1 MPKSALNLERVNQA
15 RSVDFMQ
22 GGQMSSKMTLVF
34 VMILAMLGGKSLASE
49 SSPYAGEEARA
60 IKSLSEAEIDGLL
73 SGKGMGYAKAAE
85 LNGYPGPA
93 HVLELSEELSLTVDQ
108 RRQTEVIFSRME
120 TSAKDLGADFVAA
133 ERALDEAFRSK
144 VIDESSLSK
153 LVKNVGDIE
162 TRLRAVH
169 LSAHLQQ
176 TKILNDQ
183 QISNYLALRGYNR
196 AGYGSH
202 HKHHH

>member
-1 MPKSALNLERVNQA
+1 
-15 RSVDFMQ
+15 
-22 GGQMSSKMTLVF
+22 MSSKMTLVF

-93 HVLELSEELSLTVDQ
+93 HVLELSEELSLSADQ
-108 RRQTEVIFSRME
+108 RSETEIIFSQME
-120 TSAKDLGADFVAA
+120 ASAKDLGADLVAA

-144 VIDESSLSK
+144 RIDETSLSK
-153 LVKNVGDIE
+153 LVEDIGIIE
-162 TRLRAVH
+162 SRLRAVH
-169 LSAHLQQ
+169 LRAHLQQ
-176 TKILNDQ
+176 TEILNDE
-183 QISNYLALRGYNR
+183 QISSYMDLRGYNR
-196 AGYGSH
+196 GEHGSH
-202 HKHHH
+202 HAHHVHGS